1 MSIYEQLCSSQLST
15 TDSHQKQQLCW
26 CQQGAVPAVCP
37 AALHHPWE
45 EARCLH
51 TLLWLS
57 PEGSHVPWLFIPARK
72 IMCRSLPFQLP
83 PLSHLHAVHA
93 FRNKIKQGKTNR
105 HKTTKNPLHTYL
117 SAQEK
122 VFFVSPS
129 LKIFTPNYL
138 NQGTQN
144 KLISIHPALNQGWTL
159 SHSCLGKGETCLH
172 KAPLY
177 SPVVPGGTHSWI
189 CFSMVFDTTGYQ
201 WYLTL
206 LITPSYS

>member
-122 VFFVSPS
+122 VFFCESKFKDIYPKLFKPRNPEQAYFHSPS
-129 LKIFTPNYL
+129 SEPGLDIIPQL
-138 NQGTQN
+138 
-144 KLISIHPALNQGWTL
+144 P
-159 SHSCLGKGETCLH
+159 GKGWNLLAQSSSVLSSCPRWYPQLDLFFYGIWYH
-172 KAPLY
+172 WV
-177 SPVVPGGTHSWI
+177 PVIPHFAHNS
-189 CFSMVFDTTGYQ
+189 
-201 WYLTL
+201 
-206 LITPSYS
+206 